1 MIEATVWDDVVELAA
16 IAARPVSRRF
26 RRWVEFDDLKQ
37 SASEYAFKRQDKVQ
51 EYLFEEQ
58 DGTLVRRAD
67 RDTKRQGETALI
79 TFLRRHCERIAR
91 KEKAERTGY
100 QIEDEYYYRP
110 ALVEN
115 LIKVWGSGDYD
126 LAGQVLDQQD
136 MGGRKTRL
144 VSEGN
149 NLVAMIADVDAA
161 MKKIDDRTRM
171 VLVERFVHDAPLHAI
186 ADMLEVSVQRV
197 DQLADRGIRHVIE
210 ELGGGNPYGG

>member
-1 MIEATVWDDVVELAA
+1 MIWDDVVELAA
-16 IAARPVSRRF
+16 IAARPVARRF

-37 SASEYAFKRQDKVQ
+37 SASEYAFKRQDKVL
-51 EYLFEEQ
+51 EYLFT
-58 DGTLVRRAD
+58 DGDEGKPVRRVD

-110 ALVEN
+110 VLVEN

-126 LAGQVLDQQD
+126 LAGQVLDQAE

-171 VLVERFVHDAPLHAI
+171 VLVERFVHDAPLHSI
-186 ADMLEVSVQRV
+186 ADTLEVSVQRV

-210 ELGGGNPYGG
+210 HLGGGNPYGG